1 MIIYIISTYL
11 TVACKIVRVNV
22 QTSYGPIRNAY
33 NIICATDLLPK
44 DNSKIIT
51 HSMDG
56 DI

>member
-22 QTSYGPIRNAY
+22 QTSYGPIHSAY